1 VGALWRRA
9 QFLRI
14 YCIIYMQSTYT
25 AQNCIHVS
33 IILNYYSNKWVLY
46 MMYIHETIS
55 YILLALMY
63 LYVLMY
69 HETITMLCHSEKSP
83 LKNS

>member
-1 VGALWRRA
+1 
-9 QFLRI
+9 
-14 YCIIYMQSTYT
+14 
-25 AQNCIHVS
+25 
-33 IILNYYSNKWVLY
+33 